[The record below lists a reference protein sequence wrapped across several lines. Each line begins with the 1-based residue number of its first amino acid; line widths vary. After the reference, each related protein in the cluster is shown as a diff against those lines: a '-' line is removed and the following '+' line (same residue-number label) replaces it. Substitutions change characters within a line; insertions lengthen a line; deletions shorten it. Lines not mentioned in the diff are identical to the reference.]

1 MATGCF
7 TLEVIV
13 DYMIALTQTAWAALW
28 RCKWTGT
35 PAGGGACYYCR
46 DFGYFLAPWSRY
58 RSVAGFLSWECWK
71 LSMETPPPL
80 VGLGG
85 YLPFPMLGGQ
95 PWWGW
100 CWTVFRP
107 LTCSAVFSSDQ
118 NHHCLAEL
126 RCLPSDLAMQSSYCA
141 EISDFNPCSRLCCP
155 CSIPC
160 SRYSSPCK
168 SRRTCTRSS
177 WGSRMLP
184 TRSWRMLPRRRRKRV
199 TSKFHFLVTGIMEL
213 QLNSIVEYTLG
224 CI

>member
-1 MATGCF
+1 MEVLPPPPRGVGGIF
-7 TLEVIV
+7 TLSHAER
-13 DYMIALTQTAWAALW
+13 TT
-28 RCKWTGT
+28 
-35 PAGGGACYYCR
+35 
-46 DFGYFLAPWSRY
+46 
-58 RSVAGFLSWECWK
+58 
-71 LSMETPPPL
+71 L
-80 VGLGG
+80 VGM
-85 YLPFPMLGGQ
+85 MLNNVKSLHRLLV
-95 PWWGW
+95 WI
-100 CWTVFRP
+100 CLRP
-107 LTCSAVFSSDQ
+107 LTCSAVLSSDQ

-160 SRYSSPCK
+160 SPYSSPCK

-177 WGSRMLP
+177 WGGRMLP

-199 TSKFHFLVTGIMEL
+199 TSKFHFLVTGTMEL